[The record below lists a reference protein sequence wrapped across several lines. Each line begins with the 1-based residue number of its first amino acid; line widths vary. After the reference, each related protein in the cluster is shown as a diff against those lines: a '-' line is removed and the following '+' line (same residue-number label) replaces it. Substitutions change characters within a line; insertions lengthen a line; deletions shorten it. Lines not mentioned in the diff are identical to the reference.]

1 MADYLNTLAAFG
13 SRPSLGQMID
23 ERRALNSQTNY
34 RNLLG
39 QQVQSEM
46 AGENTLRELYGQ
58 YASGDEAAL
67 QKIASVDP
75 STHMAIQKNQ
85 QAQAASQREL
95 QEQQAQKLGR
105 MAIWANDEQ
114 KWSSTPWGQKGVP
127 FDQREQVL
135 GQYIGYGDTL
145 KTVQDM
151 NKSPYQNVQ
160 VDDAGRAFGFNT
172 QTGRMERL
180 PGDTL
185 AKAPK
190 SGMAVD
196 VSPDGTVSF
205 RQGPGVGVGGVNKTT
220 MNKVEDKILNAGDT
234 LSQLTSIK
242 SRFKPEYQQFGTRL
256 GNSWTALKD
265 KMGSGDIPEQDRKQ
279 LEDFTSYRAEAVQ
292 LFALTLKDLSGV
304 AVNPTEF
311 KRAEAWLPN
320 PGSGIFDGDSPLELK
335 SKVDR
340 FEEFTRKALMKY
352 AYIQR
357 HGLTVNDVDV
367 EQMPSLM
374 NKRGNEIAAELQKQG
389 VSGDNLKYAVKQRL
403 ADEFGMVV
411 Y

>member
-46 AGENTLRELYGQ
+46 AGKNTLRELYGQ

-114 KWSSTPWGQKGVP
+114 KWAATPWGQKGVP

-151 NKSPYQNVQ
+151 NKQPDSIRTLEILAQRPDLRAVDEGRRRAGATTINNIPKPDFGYVYNDPNDPTKGVTVVPGSKADIERQKVETALENKRANVVSSSQNVLDAITQAKGLVGRTSTGIPGAMLSGIPSTDAYNLERTVETIKANIGFDRLQAMREASPTGGALGQ
-160 VDDAGRAFGFNT
+160 V
-172 QTGRMERL
+172 
-180 PGDTL
+180 
-185 AKAPK
+185 
-190 SGMAVD
+190 AV
-196 VSPDGTVSF
+196 
-205 RQGPGVGVGGVNKTT
+205 Q
-220 MNKVEDKILNAGDT
+220 ELNA
-234 LSQLTSIK
+234 LQASIANLD
-242 SRFKPEYQQFGTRL
+242 P
-256 GNSWTALKD
+256 
-265 KMGSGDIPEQDRKQ
+265 KQ
-279 LEDFTSYRAEAVQ
+279 G
-292 LFALTLKDLSGV
+292 KDL
-304 AVNPTEF
+304 
-311 KRAEAWLPN
+311 
-320 PGSGIFDGDSPLELK
+320 
-335 SKVDR
+335 
-340 FEEFTRKALMKY
+340 LMKNLEK
-352 AYIQR
+352 IER
-357 HGLTVNDVDV
+357 HYRNWLNTVNQSQEV
-367 EQMPSLM
+367 QQPST
-374 NKRGNEIAAELQKQG
+374 G
-389 VSGDNLKYAVKQRL
+389 VRFLGF
-403 ADEFGMVV
+403 E
-411 Y
+411 

>member
-46 AGENTLRELYGQ
+46 AGKNTLRELYGQ

-151 NKSPYQNVQ
+151 NKQPEAIQTLETLKARP
-160 VDDAGRAFGFNT
+160 DLLAIKTGLTRAGAPNT
-172 QTGRMERL
+172 QVQIKQDTKEGEAVGKFYGEEFANLQLGARKARQNNAKLDRLEQMFATATPGRLAPLANNMKAWAQGAGIDLESIGVTDTTSEADSIAAITNQMALALRNPAGGEGM
-180 PGDTL
+180 PGALSDKDRDFLMASVPGLQKTPGGNQKIIEYMRRMNNRSIEEAAMAREYRKRYGSL
-185 AKAPK
+185 DETFYDLLDEYAQNNPIFPEAQDIVNQNAAP
-190 SGMAVD
+190 SG
-196 VSPDGTVSF
+196 
-205 RQGPGVGVGGVNKTT
+205 N
-220 MNKVEDKILNAGDT
+220 
-234 LSQLTSIK
+234 LS
-242 SRFKPEYQQFGTRL
+242 
-256 GNSWTALKD
+256 
-265 KMGSGDIPEQDRKQ
+265 DIPTEQ
-279 LEDFTSYRAEAVQ
+279 L
-292 LFALTLKDLSGV
+292 
-304 AVNPTEF
+304 
-311 KRAEAWLPN
+311 
-320 PGSGIFDGDSPLELK
+320 
-335 SKVDR
+335 
-340 FEEFTRKALMKY
+340 
-352 AYIQR
+352 IQM
-357 HGLTVNDVDV
+357 L
-367 EQMPSLM
+367 
-374 NKRGNEIAAELQKQG
+374 
-389 VSGDNLKYAVKQRL
+389 
-403 ADEFGMVV
+403 DEGGQ
-411 Y
+411 